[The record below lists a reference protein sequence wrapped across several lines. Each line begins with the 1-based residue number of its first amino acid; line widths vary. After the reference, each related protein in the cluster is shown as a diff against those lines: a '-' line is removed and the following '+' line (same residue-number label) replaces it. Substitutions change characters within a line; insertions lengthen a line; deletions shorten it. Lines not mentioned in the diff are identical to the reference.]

1 MAHGTPDEVAA
12 RWAQALAGSTER
24 IKQGIMAV
32 QVAPGQAAA
41 RQADVWAQNVAASRG
56 KWARNVASVSLQQWQ
71 EAAANKGTQR
81 IAAGAQQAQPKMASF
96 LSRFLPYVDSQRQQ
110 LPPRGNIDQN
120 IARMTAWVRAMS
132 NFNNRQG

>member
-24 IKQGIMAV
+24 IKQGIQAV

-41 RQADVWAQNVAASRG
+41 RQKQTWAQNVAASQD
-56 KWARNVASVSLQQWQ
+56 KWAANVAKVSLQEWQ
-71 EAAANKGTQR
+71 DHAINKGVQR
-81 IAAGAQQAQPKMASF
+81 IATGAAAAQPKMTAF
-96 LSRFLPYVDSQRQQ
+96 LSRFLPYVDAQKSQ
-110 LPPRGNIDQN
+110 LPPRGNLDQN

-132 NFNNRQG
+132 NFK